1 MKWRHYTVVVLFLGA
16 TVWLGW
22 HVVSLSFALSYSE
35 PDFLRK
41 KGDDLSV
48 REEQISAQRGVIHDR
63 WGEPL
68 AVSTPVYNVFVDPGL
83 KVPPEER
90 WEQLAGL
97 VGLSVADLSARFADR
112 KRRYVLLK
120 RRASWDEMQMLQAA
134 KIEGVK
140 FTTVYRR
147 YYPAGEVAAHV
158 VGVAGFVE
166 EASEEIGREGV
177 ESSFDD
183 HLRATPGKK
192 LVLRNARHQNVREL
206 QYLAAPREGKDL
218 TLSIDLRL
226 QYIAYRELKAAV
238 EGHGATAGTAVM
250 LDVRTGD
257 ILAMVNQPSYNPN
270 GGIPPGAEG
279 VRNIAVTDRI
289 EPGSTAKAFTAI
301 AGLESGRYTPDSM
314 FHTAPGY
321 ITVRG
326 KTVKDAR
333 NYGDLTLRGVL
344 AKSSQVGIVKLA
356 LDLERDAVY
365 RTLTRAGVGQPVGS
379 GLPREYS
386 GLISASG
393 LRSDLVRINL
403 AYGYAF
409 NVSALQLARAYL
421 TLARSGNKP
430 PVSIIKSEGPASG
443 EQVFDPVH
451 ARTVLEMLESVTEA
465 GGTAHSAAVPGYRIA
480 GKTGT
485 ARVLTASENGGKKQ
499 YDDRKHVAL
508 FAGVAP
514 LSDPQLVTVVVIW
527 HPSRGLTG
535 GGAVA
540 APVFAR
546 IAEKSLRLL
555 GVPGDAPPPMTANRA
570 APAAGRSST

>member
-16 TVWLGW
+16 TIWLGW
-22 HVVSLSFALSYSE
+22 HVVSLTFALSYSE
-35 PDFLRK
+35 PDFLRR

-68 AVSTPVYNVFVDPGL
+68 AVSTPVYNVFVDPAL
-83 KVPPEER
+83 KVPPEEK
-90 WEQLAGL
+90 WGQLAGL
-97 VGLSVADLSARFADR
+97 VGMSVADLSARFADR
-112 KRRYVLLK
+112 TRRYVLLK
-120 RRASWDEMQMLQAA
+120 RRASWDEMNTLQAA

-140 FTTVYRR
+140 FSTVYRR

-192 LVLRNARHQNVREL
+192 LVLRNARNQNVREL
-206 QYLAAPREGKDL
+206 QYLAAPREGKNL

-270 GGIPPGAEG
+270 GGIPTGAAG

-326 KTVKDAR
+326 KTVKDPR

-365 RTLTRAGVGQPVGS
+365 RTLIRAGVGQPVGS

-430 PVSIIKSEGPASG
+430 PVSILRSEGPAAG
-443 EQVFDPVH
+443 EQVFDPVN
-451 ARTVLEMLESVTEA
+451 ARTVLEMLESVTEV

-514 LSDPQLVTVVVIW
+514 LTDPQLVTVVVIW

-555 GVPGDAPPPMTANRA
+555 GVPGDALPPMTADRA
-570 APAAGRSST
+570 GSAAGRSST